1 MKTFFENVEEM
12 GGYITE
18 LAVNIQGTTL
28 ATGDVQDSLM
38 NLANTLQQVVQY
50 EKQHPGRLQKEIVWR

>member
-12 GGYITE
+12 AGYITG

-50 EKQHPGRLQKEIVWR
+50 EKENPGQSQGEIVWR